1 MRSILIIEDNESLAF
16 GLRASLQVEGHTVD
30 VVGDGREALERIA
43 VTEPDM
49 IILDLMLPDVSGF
62 EVLRKLRESGSSAAI
77 LVLSARDQEV
87 DKVQVFRLGA
97 DDYVVKPV
105 GVLELIARV
114 DALFRRLTPV
124 SAHSGSASQRVE
136 YRFGNIV
143 VDAFRR
149 TIHRGDTIVDVRPM
163 EFDLLLH
170 LLEADGRVVS
180 RRVLMQKV
188 WHYAPDVATRT
199 VDQHIQRLRQRLE
212 EDPAAPR
219 HILTV
224 RKSGYR
230 IEP

>member
-43 VTEPDM
+43 ATEPDM
-49 IILDLMLPDVSGF
+49 IILDLMLPNVSGF
-62 EVLRKLRESGSSAAI
+62 EVLRALHESGSSAAI

-114 DALFRRLTPV
+114 DALFRRVAPGGV
-124 SAHSGSASQRVE
+124 STASTSKSTE
-136 YRFGNIV
+136 YRFGSVV
-143 VDAFRR
+143 VDSVRR
-149 TIHRGDTIVDVRPM
+149 TIHRGDSTVDVRPM

-188 WHYAPDVATRT
+188 WHYAPDIATRT
-199 VDQHIQRLRQRLE
+199 VDQHITRLRQRLE
-212 EDPAAPR
+212 DDPATPR

-230 IEP
+230 ILP

>member
-43 VTEPDM
+43 ITDPDM
-49 IILDLMLPDVSGF
+49 IILDLMLPNVSGF
-62 EVLRKLRESGSSAAI
+62 EVLRKLQESGSNAAI

-114 DALFRRLTPV
+114 DALFRRLTP
-124 SAHSGSASQRVE
+124 GSTSVASPSRSTE
-136 YRFGNIV
+136 YRFGRVV
-143 VDAFRR
+143 VDSARR
-149 TIHRGDTIVDVRPM
+149 TIRRGDTEVDVRPM

-188 WHYAPDVATRT
+188 WHYAPDIATRT
-199 VDQHIQRLRQRLE
+199 VDQHINRLRQRLE
-212 EDPAAPR
+212 DDPTTPR

-230 IEP
+230 IVP